1 MKIVQLNVT
10 CGSGS
15 TGKICLA
22 VSKILNEKEIENYIL
37 YSEGESSYENAI
49 KYTSNFQIK
58 FEALKSKV
66 FGEYGFNSKA
76 ITKKLINEL
85 EKIKPDIVHLHNLH
99 GHGCNLQMLFDYFKK
114 EKIKLYWTFHD
125 CWAFTGYCPHFDMI
139 GCEKWKTQCEKCP
152 QKGSYSF
159 FFDKSDKLFSKKK
172 ELFSGLDLTI
182 ITPSEWLAGLVKKSF
197 LKNYKVIVINNGIDL
212 LSFKPSES
220 DFRQRYNIEDKLIVL
235 GVAFNWDERKGID
248 VFSYL
253 AGTLPSD
260 FQIVLVGTKEED
272 KKSLPKNIIAINKTE
287 SQKELAQIYTAAD
300 VFVNATR
307 EDTFPTVNIEA
318 LACGTPVITFDT
330 GGSGEIIDG
339 SCGIKVNKNDTQA
352 LLNAIMSFK
361 SSGLFSEEN
370 CIKRAKKYDM
380 NDKFKE
386 YVESYNL

>member
-49 KYTSNFQIK
+49 KYTSKFQIK
-58 FEALKSKV
+58 LEALKSKV

-172 ELFSGLDLTI
+172 ELFSGLNLTI

-235 GVAFNWDERKGID
+235 GVAFNWGERKGID

-330 GGSGEIIDG
+330 GGSGEIIDE

-352 LLNAIMSFK
+352 LLNAIISFK

-386 YVESYNL
+386 YVESYNI

>member
-49 KYTSNFQIK
+49 KYTGNFQIK
-58 FEALKSKV
+58 LEALKSKV

-114 EKIKLYWTFHD
+114 EKTKLYWTFHD

-139 GCEKWKTQCEKCP
+139 GCDKWKTQCEKCP
-152 QKGSYSF
+152 QKNAYSF
-159 FFDKSDKLFSKKK
+159 FFDKSDKLYHKKK

-182 ITPSEWLAGLVKKSF
+182 ITPSQWLADLVKKSF
-197 LKNYKVIVINNGIDL
+197 LKKYKVMVINNGIDL
-212 LSFKPSES
+212 SSFKPSES

-253 AGTLPSD
+253 ACTLPSD
-260 FQIVLVGTKEED
+260 FQIVLVGTKQED
-272 KKSLPKNIIAINKTE
+272 RKSLPKNIIAVNKTE

-330 GGSGEIIDG
+330 GGSGEIIDE
-339 SCGIKVNKNDTQA
+339 SCGIKVEKNDAQS
-352 LLNAIMSFK
+352 LLNAIMSLK
-361 SSGLFSEEN
+361 SGEFFSKEN
-370 CIKRAKKYDM
+370 CIKRAKNYDM

-386 YVESYNL
+386 YVKSYNI

>member
-58 FEALKSKV
+58 LEALKSKV
-66 FGEYGFNSKA
+66 FGEYGFNSKC

-99 GHGCNLQMLFDYFKK
+99 GHGCNLQMLFEYFKK

-182 ITPSEWLAGLVKKSF
+182 ITPSKWLAGLVKKSF

-220 DFRQRYNIEDKLIVL
+220 DFRQRHNIENKLIVL

-253 AGTLPSD
+253 ARTLPSD

-330 GGSGEIIDG
+330 GGSGEIIDE

-352 LLNAIMSFK
+352 LLDAIISFK

-386 YVESYNL
+386 YVENYNI